1 MGRISGSQV
10 VCTGDLLHKAASS
23 TCLWT
28 LCALLPGCDPGLLP
42 GLLAGREAEE
52 GAAPEWAWPSTTPPP
67 PSELLHRGGAEAVT
81 WHGPT

>member
-1 MGRISGSQV
+1 MNRMQLISSI
-10 VCTGDLLHKAASS
+10 LEIAS

-52 GAAPEWAWPSTTPPP
+52 GAGPEWAWPSTTPPP